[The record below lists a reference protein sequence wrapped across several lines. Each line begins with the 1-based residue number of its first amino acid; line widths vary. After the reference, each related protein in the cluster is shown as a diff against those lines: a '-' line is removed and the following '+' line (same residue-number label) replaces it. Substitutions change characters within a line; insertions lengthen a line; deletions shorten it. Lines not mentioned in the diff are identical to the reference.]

1 MAITKLGDL
10 AKNLDSRR
18 KPVTRD
24 ARVPGEIP
32 YYGASGIVD
41 YVSEHIFDGDYLLVS
56 EDGAN
61 LLARST
67 PIAFSVS
74 GKTWVNNH
82 AHVLEFT
89 TYAERRF
96 VEFYLNSI
104 DLAPYIS
111 GAAQPKLN
119 KANLNKIPI
128 PNPPM
133 TVKEQ
138 IVEVLDKFDA
148 LVNDISIGL
157 PAELDARR
165 KQYDHYRDRLL
176 TFKELAS

>member
-1 MAITKLGDL
+1 M
-10 AKNLDSRR
+10 
-18 KPVTRD
+18 
-24 ARVPGEIP
+24 
-32 YYGASGIVD
+32 
-41 YVSEHIFDGDYLLVS
+41 
-56 EDGAN
+56 
-61 LLARST
+61 
-67 PIAFSVS
+67 
-74 GKTWVNNH
+74 
-82 AHVLEFT
+82 EFT

-119 KANLNKIPI
+119 KANLNKILI